1 MVGLRMGYVEKSLF
15 IPNNL
20 NKFKMFNKKKKKKKG
35 PNYKLHLL
43 TLVKVQFNPLSF
55 DRINSVL

>member
-20 NKFKMFNKKKKKKKG
+20 NKFKIFKKKKKKKKG
-35 PNYKLHLL
+35 QIINY
-43 TLVKVQFNPLSF
+43 TF
-55 DRINSVL
+55 

>member
-1 MVGLRMGYVEKSLF
+1 MGCVEKSLF

-20 NKFKMFNKKKKKKKG
+20 NKFKMFNKKKKKG

-43 TLVKVQFNPLSF
+43 TLVKVQFNPLNF